1 MGNEMIR
8 RLFVLVLGAGIA
20 APLSALAQE
29 PLTLSQAIDRATS
42 SNPDARIAAV
52 AEQEAAQRVVQARAG
67 YFPRADV
74 TETWQR
80 GNQPVYV
87 FGSLLNQ
94 RRFTAD
100 DFALDALNHP
110 DALDNFRVAF
120 SVEQN
125 LYDGGQ
131 TRARVAAARAGV
143 DLAAAGRRRA
153 GQSLAVAATEAYGQ
167 VLVAE
172 ASLRAADAALASAD
186 ADLARVTNR
195 RDNGLVTDADVL
207 AVEVHR
213 AAVQESII
221 RARAAVQIGQAEL
234 NRVMGAPLDT
244 VHTLVPVATL
254 AAATLP
260 DLAVLEAEALA
271 NRPEATD
278 ASLRERLA
286 KTEVDVARAAFQP
299 QVFAQA
305 GWEANGGTW
314 GTRAGS
320 WIAGAGVRLNVFR
333 GFADRARLAEA
344 HSATER
350 SALEREQVLSGIR
363 VEVRSAV
370 AALEAARA
378 RETLAERVVAQA
390 EEGQRIVRDRYEQG
404 LADSTALTKA
414 AEHVVQ
420 ATQQQVRAR
429 VDVQLAS
436 ATLERVLGR

>member
-1 MGNEMIR
+1 MIR
-8 RLFVLVLGAGIA
+8 RLFTLVLGAGLA
-20 APLSALAQE
+20 GPLPALAQE
-29 PLTLSQAIDRATS
+29 PLTLPQAIARATS
-42 SNPDARIAAV
+42 SNPDARIAEL

-67 YFPRADV
+67 YLPRADV
-74 TETWQR
+74 SEAWQR

-110 DALDNFRVAF
+110 DALDNFRVSFA
-120 SVEQN
+120 VEQN
-125 LYDGGQ
+125 VYDGGQ
-131 TRARVAAARAGV
+131 TRARVAAARVGV
-143 DLAAAGRRRA
+143 DLAASGRRRA
-153 GQSLAVAATEAYGQ
+153 GQALAVAATEAYGQ
-167 VLVAE
+167 VLVAD
-172 ASLRAADAALASAD
+172 ATLLAAEAALVSAD
-186 ADLARVTNR
+186 ADLARVTHR
-195 RDNGLVTDADVL
+195 RDAGMVTDADVL
-207 AVEVHR
+207 TVEVHR

-244 VHTLVPVATL
+244 QHVLVPVAPL
-254 AAATLP
+254 AVATLP
-260 DLAVLEAEALA
+260 EITALEAEALA

-278 ASLRERLA
+278 ASLRERLSKA
-286 KTEVDVARAAFQP
+286 DVDVARAAFQP
-299 QVFAQA
+299 QVVAQA

-320 WIAGAGVRLNVFR
+320 WIVGAGVRINVFR

-344 HSATER
+344 HTATER
-350 SALEREQVLSGIR
+350 RALEREQVVTGIR
-363 VEVRSAV
+363 VDVRTAA

-390 EEGQRIVRDRYEQG
+390 EEGQRIVRDRYDQG
-404 LADSTALTKA
+404 LADSAALTKA
-414 AEHVVQ
+414 AENVVQ

-436 ATLERVLGR
+436 ANLERVLGR

>member
-1 MGNEMIR
+1 MIR
-8 RLFVLVLGAGIA
+8 RLFTLVLGAGLA
-20 APLSALAQE
+20 GPVPSLAQE
-29 PLTLSQAIDRATS
+29 PLTLPQAIARATS

-74 TETWQR
+74 SEAWQR
-80 GNQPVYV
+80 GNQPVFV

-110 DALDNFRVAF
+110 DALDNFRVSF
-120 SVEQN
+120 SVEQSV
-125 LYDGGQ
+125 YDGGQ

-143 DLAAAGRRRA
+143 DLAASGRRRA
-153 GQSLAVAATEAYGQ
+153 GQSLAVAATSAYGQ
-167 VLVAE
+167 VLVAD
-172 ASLRAADAALASAD
+172 ASLRAAEAALVSAD

-195 RDNGLVTDADVL
+195 RDAGLVTEADVL
-207 AVEVHR
+207 AVQVHR

-221 RARAAVQIGQAEL
+221 RARAAVTIGQAEL
-234 NRVMGAPLDT
+234 NQVMGAPLDT
-244 VHTLVPVATL
+244 VHTLVPVAPL

-260 DLAVLEAEALA
+260 DLAALEAEALA
-271 NRPEATD
+271 NRPEAAD
-278 ASLRERLA
+278 ASLRERLSKA
-286 KTEVDVARAAFQP
+286 EVDVARAAFQP
-299 QVFAQA
+299 QVVAQA

-320 WIAGAGVRLNVFR
+320 WVVGAGVRVNLFR

-350 SALEREQVLSGIR
+350 RALEREQAASSIR
-363 VEVRSAV
+363 LEVRSAA
-370 AALEAARA
+370 AALDAARA
-378 RETLAERVVAQA
+378 RETLAERVVAHA

-420 ATQQQVRAR
+420 ATQQQVHAR

-436 ATLERVLGR
+436 ANLERALGR